1 MAAQPLQ
8 GLFTLIQNLWLQLR
22 PVPQPS
28 ALEQRVI
35 QLEATVAKLSQAPAT
50 APQTPAQIPWW
61 DDIAGVFGN
70 DPLFDQAM
78 ALGADYRRS
87 SEQFVESTEP

>member
-8 GLFTLIQNLWLQLR
+8 GIVSFIQHLWLQLW
-22 PVPQPS
+22 PVPKPS

-35 QLEATVAKLSQAPAT
+35 QLEATVAQLSQAPTT
-50 APQTPAQIPWW
+50 APQTPWW
-61 DDIAGVFGN
+61 DEIAGVFEN

-78 ALGADYRRS
+78 ALGADYRHSR
-87 SEQFVESTEP
+87 Q

>member
-8 GLFTLIQNLWLQLR
+8 GLLTFIQNLWLQLW

-35 QLEATVAKLSQAPAT
+35 QLEATVAQLSSTPAT
-50 APQTPAQIPWW
+50 APQKPWW
-61 DDIAGVFGN
+61 DDITGIFEN

-78 ALGADYRRS
+78 ALGADYRRND
-87 SEQFVESTEP
+87 E

>member
-8 GLFTLIQNLWLQLR
+8 GIFSFIQNLWLQR
-22 PVPQPS
+22 WPDSKPS

-35 QLEATVAKLSQAPAT
+35 QLETIVAQLSKAPAT
-50 APQTPAQIPWW
+50 TPPTAWW
-61 DDIAGVFGN
+61 DDIAGVFEN

-87 SEQFVESTEP
+87 KEQFIESADP